1 MQICNCVR
9 KLSLLFKFR
18 SKIWRITGETES
30 ISVDQFDRFFAA
42 NATEHISGRHPSF
55 GAPLAPTRINV
66 VDDGDVGEMYRF
78 QPQHFASASRW
89 SPARARSL
97 RKNWPRSGP
106 GPSGA
111 RSHSTALI
119 RRGVHLA
126 SVSRTLFMKIAC
138 TRSED
143 DQRETYLYFGQK
155 ERPGQ
160 LLRPASSRLNWIR
173 RNARAAGR

>member
-55 GAPLAPTRINV
+55 GAPLAPTRISV

-78 QPQHFASASRW
+78 QPSDASPSR
-89 SPARARSL
+89 SVRNIL
-97 RKNWPRSGP
+97 RR
-106 GPSGA
+106 
-111 RSHSTALI
+111 
-119 RRGVHLA
+119 RRGGRPPVLEVYEKTGRGRAPALA
-126 SVSRTLFMKIAC
+126 ARVPIPRRLSAA
-138 TRSED
+138 
-143 DQRETYLYFGQK
+143 
-155 ERPGQ
+155 
-160 LLRPASSRLNWIR
+160 ASTSQASL
-173 RNARAAGR
+173 GRCL